1 MATKTK
7 RLVHLAQ
14 KLMQDKKQL
23 ADYYQSGDE
32 SKKPVGSKFVKPFA
46 LPAKRD

>member
-7 RLVHLAQ
+7 RLVELAQ

-23 ADYYQSGDE
+23 EAYYQSGDE
-32 SKKPVGSKFVKPFA
+32 SRKPAGIKFVKPYS

>member
-7 RLVHLAQ
+7 RLVDLAQ

-23 ADYYQSGDE
+23 GDYYQSGDE
-32 SKKPVGSKFVKPFA
+32 SRKPVGIKFVKPSS